1 MDDAART
8 FLAQL
13 RHEPM
18 FHAVVKEIKTF
29 RPVVPGFAP
38 GASEETYHLLERIKY
53 ESGRRAGFDLAMQ
66 YLTGEKS
73 E

>member
-1 MDDAART
+1 
-8 FLAQL
+8 
-13 RHEPM
+13 M

-38 GASEETYHLLERIKY
+38 GASEETYHLLERIKF